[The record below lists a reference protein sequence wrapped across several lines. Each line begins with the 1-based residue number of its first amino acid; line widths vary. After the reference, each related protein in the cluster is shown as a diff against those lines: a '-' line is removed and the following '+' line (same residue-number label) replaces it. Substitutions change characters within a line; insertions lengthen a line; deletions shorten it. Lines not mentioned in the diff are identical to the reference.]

1 MAASLEEIQR
11 ALREMANPWTA
22 GRTSISELSED
33 GQRIRLGANSPE
45 LETRLAIATP
55 ARHVRG
61 AGAYPAAFDWRNV
74 NGASYITP
82 IEDQGGCGSCVAFGT
97 AATLE
102 AAYQV
107 NRGDPN
113 SGIDLSEAQLFYC
126 YAEANDGMTCQT
138 GWWPDQAFK
147 YAVADGVTLAQY
159 FPYTAG
165 DQACSLQ
172 AGWDSA
178 ILYPSGYHTIS
189 DTSQMKD
196 WLANQGP
203 LSTCFTVYDDFFNY
217 TSGVYT
223 PTTASVAGGHCVS
236 VVGYDD
242 TGGFWIAKNSWGT
255 GWGES
260 GFFCIAYGV
269 CGFDAEMWAVD
280 GFADSGWMANVK
292 IAGLFAWSGGA
303 DSWVYVDASGSAYPD
318 MGGWKMIANDSD
330 EITDA
335 LLTQLIAAKAAG
347 RPVSLYR
354 ESGVVKQAYVF

>member
-11 ALREMANPWTA
+11 ALRGMGNPWTA
-22 GRTSISELSED
+22 GRTSVSQLSRNE
-33 GQRIRLGANSPE
+33 QLIRLGANSPE
-45 LETRLAIATP
+45 LETRLATATP
-55 ARHVRG
+55 ERHVRG
-61 AGAYPAAFDWRNV
+61 AGAYPAAFDWRNAS
-74 NGASYITP
+74 GANYVTP
-82 IEDQGGCGSCVAFGT
+82 VKDQGNCGSCVAFGT

-102 AAYQV
+102 AGYQV
-107 NRGDPN
+107 SRGDP
-113 SGIDLSEAQLFYC
+113 SSTIDLSEAQLFYC
-126 YAEANDGMTCQT
+126 YAEAKDGMSCAT

-147 YAVADGVTLAQY
+147 YAGAEGVTLEQY
-159 FPYTAG
+159 FPYAAG
-165 DQACSLQ
+165 DQACNLQ

-178 ILYPSGYHTIS
+178 LLYPSAYHTIA

-196 WLANQGP
+196 WLANHGP

-223 PTTASVAGGHCVS
+223 PTSTDVAGGHCVS
-236 VVGYDD
+236 VIGYDD
-242 TGGFWIAKNSWGT
+242 ANGFWIAKNSWGT

-260 GFFCIAYGV
+260 GFFCIAYGA

-280 GFADSGWMANVK
+280 GFADTGWMANAK

-318 MGGWKMIANDSD
+318 LGGWKMIANDSG
-330 EITDA
+330 EITDT

-354 ESGVVKQAYVF
+354 ENGVVKQAYVF